1 MELKERT
8 SSWIFQAGII
18 ATVAGIFMSAACIN
32 KRNVAGQYW
41 QIFAFT
47 VTADFLLLLFWIWE
61 TKKGIKRLG
70 SGFCQYS
77 KQAETIL
84 GICLVLGWGFAT
96 RAIQLWDTPRWDA
109 LTYYTMLIS
118 ACENFD
124 FKFLTF
130 LQDFSLASHPTL
142 AYAGLAAIGE
152 FLWPKE
158 YTGVLLVQLFLHLL
172 TGFFLYKIF
181 EKIFPEHSW
190 IRHTFSACLVLT
202 TPMVLGT
209 FSYFHPDAGTIYF
222 FIFMLF
228 CYLYKKNL
236 LLLFSMLLLVQTK
249 EIGSLV
255 IFGFVGG
262 VFLNYMISQKQKQS
276 FLKSFIG
283 FLKEPLAICSMIAAI
298 SIGLYFGIYL
308 KTGGEIWN
316 IPGKDGSGFST
327 IRLIPDFFAFKWK
340 QYFFLNFNWLIWIGI
355 FFSAAILIYKKVSG
369 RMKEQIKYREIAIG
383 IFAVILIQMLF
394 YSIYI
399 TYTLPRYHVLID
411 CGSVF
416 LLTFLVGNIWRNTEK
431 FRIKERF
438 KNSVIPYMIMLLWG
452 GMMLLEAYVTVDPI
466 SLRVFDSQDTGHGK
480 ILRCDYEGEAIQ
492 RDYCVYNYQ
501 YTYLNK
507 AYNQVLKDVDY
518 HEGMDVLIWNNNT
531 NDQIFGDYF
540 WDTEKRRRTLK
551 TGDNAI
557 PIRGIE
563 REMIDK
569 QEILLQPEAV
579 FVLSPQFIIT
589 EKDAEDYLHQYYEIR
604 YKGFVIIP
612 FGGKVTYYV
621 CDLVKQIEVGQ

>member
-1 MELKERT
+1 
-8 SSWIFQAGII
+8 
-18 ATVAGIFMSAACIN
+18 
-32 KRNVAGQYW
+32 
-41 QIFAFT
+41 
-47 VTADFLLLLFWIWE
+47 
-61 TKKGIKRLG
+61 
-70 SGFCQYS
+70 
-77 KQAETIL
+77 
-84 GICLVLGWGFAT
+84 
-96 RAIQLWDTPRWDA
+96 
-109 LTYYTMLIS
+109 
-118 ACENFD
+118 
-124 FKFLTF
+124 
-130 LQDFSLASHPTL
+130 
-142 AYAGLAAIGE
+142 
-152 FLWPKE
+152 
-158 YTGVLLVQLFLHLL
+158 
-172 TGFFLYKIF
+172 
-181 EKIFPEHSW
+181 
-190 IRHTFSACLVLT
+190 
-202 TPMVLGT
+202 
-209 FSYFHPDAGTIYF
+209 
-222 FIFMLF
+222 
-228 CYLYKKNL
+228 
-236 LLLFSMLLLVQTK
+236 
-249 EIGSLV
+249 
-255 IFGFVGG
+255 
-262 VFLNYMISQKQKQS
+262 
-276 FLKSFIG
+276 
-283 FLKEPLAICSMIAAI
+283 
-298 SIGLYFGIYL
+298 
-308 KTGGEIWN
+308 
-316 IPGKDGSGFST
+316 
-327 IRLIPDFFAFKWK
+327 
-340 QYFFLNFNWLIWIGI
+340 
-355 FFSAAILIYKKVSG
+355 
-369 RMKEQIKYREIAIG
+369 MKEQIKYREIAIG

-518 HEGMDVLIWNNNT
+518 HEGMDVLIWNSNT

-551 TGDNAI
+551 SGDNAI

-589 EKDAEDYLHQYYEIR
+589 EKDAEDYLQQYYEIR

>member
-84 GICLVLGWGFAT
+84 GICLVLGWGSAT

-222 FIFMLF
+222 FIFILF
-228 CYLYKKNL
+228 C
-236 LLLFSMLLLVQTK
+236 
-249 EIGSLV
+249 
-255 IFGFVGG
+255 
-262 VFLNYMISQKQKQS
+262 
-276 FLKSFIG
+276 
-283 FLKEPLAICSMIAAI
+283 
-298 SIGLYFGIYL
+298 
-308 KTGGEIWN
+308 
-316 IPGKDGSGFST
+316 
-327 IRLIPDFFAFKWK
+327 
-340 QYFFLNFNWLIWIGI
+340 
-355 FFSAAILIYKKVSG
+355 
-369 RMKEQIKYREIAIG
+369 
-383 IFAVILIQMLF
+383 
-394 YSIYI
+394 
-399 TYTLPRYHVLID
+399 
-411 CGSVF
+411 
-416 LLTFLVGNIWRNTEK
+416 
-431 FRIKERF
+431 
-438 KNSVIPYMIMLLWG
+438 
-452 GMMLLEAYVTVDPI
+452 
-466 SLRVFDSQDTGHGK
+466 
-480 ILRCDYEGEAIQ
+480 
-492 RDYCVYNYQ
+492 
-501 YTYLNK
+501 
-507 AYNQVLKDVDY
+507 
-518 HEGMDVLIWNNNT
+518 
-531 NDQIFGDYF
+531 
-540 WDTEKRRRTLK
+540 
-551 TGDNAI
+551 
-557 PIRGIE
+557 
-563 REMIDK
+563 
-569 QEILLQPEAV
+569 
-579 FVLSPQFIIT
+579 
-589 EKDAEDYLHQYYEIR
+589 
-604 YKGFVIIP
+604 
-612 FGGKVTYYV
+612 
-621 CDLVKQIEVGQ
+621 